1 MFILANVAVV
11 IASQSLIT
19 ATFSL
24 LYQAASFDFFPP
36 LHVVHTSSSVKGQV
50 YISVANWI
58 MMVVCLGLVLF
69 FKVIASF
76 AFHYLILTN
85 FFVFTSSR
93 Q

>member
-1 MFILANVAVV
+1 MFLLANVAVV

-50 YISVANWI
+50 YIAVANYV

-69 FKVIASF
+69 FKTASGLAN
-76 AFHYLILTN
+76 AFGVAVTG
-85 FFVFTSSR
+85 TKC
-93 Q
+93 